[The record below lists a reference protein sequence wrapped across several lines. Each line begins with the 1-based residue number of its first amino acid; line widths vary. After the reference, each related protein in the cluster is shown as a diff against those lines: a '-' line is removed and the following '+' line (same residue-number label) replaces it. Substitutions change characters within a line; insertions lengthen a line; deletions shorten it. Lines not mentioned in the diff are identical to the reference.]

1 MIRRHQA
8 SSLKLIYQISLPLKN
23 RQAPVPNNIS
33 QAMQRANWL
42 KRKLKREPRLL
53 EDYKVFMEDIV
64 SKGYTRKV
72 HLIRIASNKA
82 EPGT

>member
-1 MIRRHQA
+1 
-8 SSLKLIYQISLPLKN
+8 
-23 RQAPVPNNIS
+23 
-33 QAMQRANWL
+33 MQRANWL